1 MRCFLLGVPQH
12 HNNSD
17 FFKYNVR
24 HITIKKNPPVTLSS
38 KHDWD
43 RVECLKEI
51 EYNWLYMITWF
62 KSKYP
67 APFETA
73 YTYWVG
79 WHGMHPYWNS
89 KMIALTLTAKQKCTK
104 IITNH
109 KAHCCFHLC
118 PQEVRNMHL
127 IPILH
132 NLYLFILSDNPTTC
146 PTQWLCES
154 FLQPLVKLSTGTYS
168 LAYFDLKKIW
178 SHPLLASGSVTSH
191 HQLLF
196 W

>member
-1 MRCFLLGVPQH
+1 MRCFLLILY
-12 HNNSD
+12 
-17 FFKYNVR
+17 FFKCNVR
-24 HITIKKNPPVTLSS
+24 HITKKIPLWLWVPSMIETELNAWKRLNKIDWIWLHDS
-38 KHDWD
+38 KVSIQL
-43 RVECLKEI
+43 RLKRHTHI
-51 EYNWLYMITWF
+51 ER
-62 KSKYP
+62 
-67 APFETA
+67 
-73 YTYWVG
+73 VG

-109 KAHCCFHLC
+109 KAQFL
-118 PQEVRNMHL
+118 PLMPSRLRNMHL

-154 FLQPLVKLSTGTYS
+154 FLQPFVKLSTGTYS

>member
-24 HITIKKNPPVTLSS
+24 HITIKKIPPWLWVPSMIETELNAWKRLNIIDCIWLHDS
-38 KHDWD
+38 KVSIQL
-43 RVECLKEI
+43 RLKLHTHI
-51 EYNWLYMITWF
+51 ER
-62 KSKYP
+62 
-67 APFETA
+67 
-73 YTYWVG
+73 VG

-154 FLQPLVKLSTGTYS
+154 FLQPFVKLSTGTYS
-168 LAYFDLKKIW
+168 LAYFDFKKN
-178 SHPLLASGSVTSH
+178 LVTPPAG
-191 HQLLF
+191 F
-196 W
+196 RECN